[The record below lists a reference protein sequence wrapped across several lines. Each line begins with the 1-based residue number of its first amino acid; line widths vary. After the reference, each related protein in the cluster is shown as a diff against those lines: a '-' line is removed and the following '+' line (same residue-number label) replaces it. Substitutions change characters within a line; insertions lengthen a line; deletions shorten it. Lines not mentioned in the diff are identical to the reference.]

1 MKKCKAWTYR
11 IFRNTQRHLSLG
23 LSCLCISLTNFEIWA
38 EMQSR
43 ENRFIIVSFPPLQ
56 KLLQA
61 AWQHHWRHERNRKR
75 FISGLINRCEHT
87 STQTKPRVQSRG
99 QTWEYRV
106 REKHQQVWFH
116 TSVRQKETR
125 HSDSSSVR
133 LVTTPRFVPAEVWKT
148 MKSQRI
154 TQSIMFRCFSLN
166 QDGGPPNWPA
176 AWLIKIW

>member
-87 STQTKPRVQSRG
+87 STQTKPRVQSREEDKPENTESERNISRLDFTPQWDKRKQDTVIAAPWG
-99 QTWEYRV
+99 SLRPLALCLQRFERLWKV
-106 REKHQQVWFH
+106 
-116 TSVRQKETR
+116 KE
-125 HSDSSSVR
+125 
-133 LVTTPRFVPAEVWKT
+133 
-148 MKSQRI
+148 
-154 TQSIMFRCFSLN
+154 SLSN
-166 QDGGPPNWPA
+166 V
-176 AWLIKIW
+176 